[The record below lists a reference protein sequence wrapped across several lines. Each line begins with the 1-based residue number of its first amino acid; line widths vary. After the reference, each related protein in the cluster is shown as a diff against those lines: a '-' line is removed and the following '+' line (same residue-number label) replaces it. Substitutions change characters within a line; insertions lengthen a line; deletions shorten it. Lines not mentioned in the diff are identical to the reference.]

1 MMEKKALRII
11 LIGFLLIIITGCSES
26 TPTGEMVYEKT
37 TAETFCQEHV
47 LCPVKLFSNS

>member
-26 TPTGEMVYEKT
+26 TPTGEMVYKNPGT
-37 TAETFCQEHV
+37 GTFCQEHA
-47 LCPVKLFSNS
+47 LCSTNLFLDS